1 MQIEE
6 LVSAQRAFFNTG
18 ATKDAAFRRRALAAL
33 RQAVTAREAD
43 ICAALKEDLHK
54 SPFES
59 YMCETGLVLSELTY
73 MEKHLNRLM
82 RARRAKTPLAQF
94 PARSFVVP
102 EPLGVALVM
111 SPWNYPFML
120 SLDPLVGAIAAGNC
134 AVLKPSAYAPATSRV
149 LRELVESCFA
159 PDHIAVVEGGR
170 AENEALLEQKF
181 DYIFFTGSVAVGRLV
196 MEKAARWLTPVTL
209 ELGGKSPCIID
220 QTADLPLEAKRLA
233 FGKYLNAGQTCVA
246 PDYVLVHRD
255 VHDGLLALLAGE
267 IAAFY
272 GSDPLA
278 CPDYGRIV
286 NEKHFHRLMG
296 LMDSGRVVCGG
307 TGSAETLQIAPT
319 VLADVSPDSP
329 VMSEEIF
336 GPVLPVL
343 AYESLDEAVAF
354 VNARPKPL
362 ALYLFTTD
370 KAAERRVLRDCSFG
384 GGCINDT
391 IIHLATSDMG
401 FGGVGER
408 GMGSYHGKLSFDT
421 FTHYKSIVKKSNRL
435 DLPVRYQPY
444 TKEKERMLRR
454 VLK

>member
-149 LRELVESCFA
+149 LKELVESCFA

-220 QTADLPLEAKRLA
+220 QTADLPLAAKRLA

-278 CPDYGRIV
+278 SLLQMQQAGRMPALLGYWPEIQA
-286 NEKHFHRLMG
+286 KASQQG
-296 LMDSGRVVCGG
+296 L
-307 TGSAETLQIAPT
+307 
-319 VLADVSPDSP
+319 SPDALMFYPIQGAPEFQPIYVGCTDTPEGREVISH
-329 VMSEEIF
+329 VNSILLKL
-336 GPVLPVL
+336 GPAPPS
-343 AYESLDEAVAF
+343 SLDV
-354 VNARPKPL
+354 
-362 ALYLFTTD
+362 
-370 KAAERRVLRDCSFG
+370 
-384 GGCINDT
+384 
-391 IIHLATSDMG
+391 H
-401 FGGVGER
+401 
-408 GMGSYHGKLSFDT
+408 
-421 FTHYKSIVKKSNRL
+421 
-435 DLPVRYQPY
+435 
-444 TKEKERMLRR
+444 
-454 VLK
+454 

>member
-196 MEKAARWLTPVTL
+196 MEKAARYLTPVTL
-209 ELGGKSPCIID
+209 ELGGKSPCIVD
-220 QTADLPLEAKRLA
+220 RTANLKMAAKRLV
-233 FGKYLNAGQTCVA
+233 FGKYLNSGQTCVA
-246 PDYVLVHRD
+246 PDYLLVQEGAKEEFLVYVRHYIREMF
-255 VHDGLLALLAGE
+255 GE
-267 IAAFY
+267 A
-272 GSDPLA
+272 PLKN
-278 CPDYGRIV
+278 PDYPRMI
-286 NEKHFHRLMG
+286 NEKHYHRVMG
-296 LMDSGRVVCGG
+296 LLRDEKAEIGG
-307 TGSAETLQIAPT
+307 YGDEKRLQIAPT
-319 VLADVSPDSP
+319 VLTGITEKSP
-329 VMSEEIF
+329 VMQEEIF

-343 AYESLDEAVAF
+343 TFKEIQEALQF
-354 VNARPKPL
+354 VKEREKPL
-362 ALYLFTTD
+362 ALYLFTRD
-370 KAAERRVLRDCSFG
+370 KKTERKVLGNLSFG

-391 IIHLATSDMG
+391 IIHLATPHMG
-401 FGGVGER
+401 FGGVGGS
-408 GMGSYHGKLSFDT
+408 GMGSYHGRESFDT
-421 FTHYKSIVKKSNRL
+421 FSHKKSVVKKSDRI
-435 DLPVRYQPY
+435 DLPIRYQPY
-444 TKEKERMLRR
+444 TEGKEWLLRR
-454 VLK
+454 FL

>member
-159 PDHIAVVEGGR
+159 PDHIC
-170 AENEALLEQKF
+170 LL
-181 DYIFFTGSVAVGRLV
+181 YT
-196 MEKAARWLTPVTL
+196 
-209 ELGGKSPCIID
+209 SPS
-220 QTADLPLEAKRLA
+220 P
-233 FGKYLNAGQTCVA
+233 
-246 PDYVLVHRD
+246 RD
-255 VHDGLLALLAGE
+255 
-267 IAAFY
+267 
-272 GSDPLA
+272 
-278 CPDYGRIV
+278 
-286 NEKHFHRLMG
+286 
-296 LMDSGRVVCGG
+296 
-307 TGSAETLQIAPT
+307 
-319 VLADVSPDSP
+319 
-329 VMSEEIF
+329 
-336 GPVLPVL
+336 
-343 AYESLDEAVAF
+343 
-354 VNARPKPL
+354 
-362 ALYLFTTD
+362 
-370 KAAERRVLRDCSFG
+370 
-384 GGCINDT
+384 
-391 IIHLATSDMG
+391 
-401 FGGVGER
+401 
-408 GMGSYHGKLSFDT
+408 
-421 FTHYKSIVKKSNRL
+421 
-435 DLPVRYQPY
+435 
-444 TKEKERMLRR
+444 
-454 VLK
+454 

>member
-149 LRELVESCFA
+149 LKELVESCFA

-220 QTADLPLEAKRLA
+220 QTADLPLAAKRLA

-246 PDYVLVHRD
+246 PDYLLVHRD
-255 VHDGLLALLAGE
+255 LKEGLCREMKHAVGEFFGDYPLRSPAYPRIVSERATARLAGM
-267 IAAFY
+267 IGA
-272 GSDPLA
+272 
-278 CPDYGRIV
+278 
-286 NEKHFHRLMG
+286 
-296 LMDSGRVVCGG
+296 SGRVLWGG
-307 TGSAETLQIAPT
+307 EFDVRQRYVAPT
-319 VLADVSPDSP
+319 LIDNPDDDSP
-329 VMSEEIF
+329 AMTEEIF
-336 GPVLPVL
+336 GPLLPVKTFRHI
-343 AYESLDEAVAF
+343 DEAIGY
-354 VNARPKPL
+354 VNRRDKPL
-362 ALYLFTTD
+362 ALYYFGD
-370 KAAERRVLRDCSFG
+370 RREAERVLDRTSSG
-384 GGCINDT
+384 GACVNDT
-391 IIHLATSDMG
+391 IVHLANG
-401 FGGVGER
+401 RLPFGGVGES
-408 GMGSYHGKLSFDT
+408 GFGKYHGRSSFDL
-421 FTHYKSIVKKSNRL
+421 FSHMRPVVRSSRL
-435 DLPVRYQPY
+435 IDLPLKYAPY
-444 TKEKERMLRR
+444 RR
-454 VLK
+454 LKLYRKLFR

>member
-1 MQIEE
+1 MSIEQ
-6 LVSAQRAFFNTG
+6 LVAAQKAFFNTG
-18 ATKDAAFRRRALAAL
+18 ATRDAAYRRSALAAL
-33 RQAVTAREAD
+33 RQALTEREAD
-43 ICAALKEDLHK
+43 ICAALKADLHK

-59 YMCETGLVLSELTY
+59 YMCEVGLVRSELDY
-73 MEKHLNRLM
+73 MEKHLERLM
-82 RARRAKTPLAQF
+82 RTRRVKTPLAQF

-120 SLDPLVGAIAAGNC
+120 ALDPLVGAIAAGSC
-134 AVLKPSAYAPATSRV
+134 AVLKPSAYTPATSRI
-149 LRELVESCFA
+149 LKELLESCFA
-159 PDHIAVVEGGR
+159 PEYIAVVEGGR

-181 DYIFFTGSVAVGRLV
+181 DYIFFTGSVAVGKLV

-220 QTADLPLEAKRLA
+220 KTANLPLAAKRLA

-246 PDYVLVHRD
+246 PDYVLAHKDVRD
-255 VHDGLLALLAGE
+255 ELLALLERE
-267 IAAFY
+267 ITAFY
-272 GSDPLA
+272 GSDPLS

-286 NEKHFHRLMG
+286 NEKHFRRLMG

-307 TGSAETLQIAPT
+307 TGNAETLQIAPT

-329 VMSEEIF
+329 VMAEEIF

-343 AYESLDEAVAF
+343 TYDSLDEAVAF

-384 GGCINDT
+384 GGCVNDT

-401 FGGVGER
+401 FGGVGES
-408 GMGSYHGKLSFDT
+408 GMGSYHGKLSFNT

-435 DLPVRYQPY
+435 DLPIRYQPY
-444 TKEKERMLRR
+444 TEKKERLLRLF
-454 VLK
+454 LK